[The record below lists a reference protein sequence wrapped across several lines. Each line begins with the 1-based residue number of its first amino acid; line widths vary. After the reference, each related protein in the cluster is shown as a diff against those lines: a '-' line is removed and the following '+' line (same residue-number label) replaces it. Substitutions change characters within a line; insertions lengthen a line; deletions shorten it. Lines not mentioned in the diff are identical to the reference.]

1 MSYNNRSNNGKKQ
14 KGFGFAGFQM
24 SGHKRT
30 GAAIPPPPPNS
41 GFSKQ
46 GYHTMNSIT
55 ENALSACWGAPKKR
69 SKTEEECVFCFDTSI
84 RHFAI
89 TDG

>member
-1 MSYNNRSNNGKKQ
+1 MSYRSNSGKKS

-24 SGHKRT
+24 SGPKRT

-46 GYHTMNSIT
+46 GYHTMNSISET
-55 ENALSACWGAPKKR
+55 ALSVNWGAPKKR
-69 SKTEEECVFCFDTSI
+69 SKTEEE
-84 RHFAI
+84 
-89 TDG
+89 

>member
-1 MSYNNRSNNGKKQ
+1 MSYHRNNAGKKQ

-24 SGHKRT
+24 SSGKRQ
-30 GAAIPPPPPNS
+30 GAAIPPPSPKS

-55 ENALSACWGAPKKR
+55 ETALATSWGLPKKR
-69 SKTEEECVFCFDTSI
+69 SKTEEE
-84 RHFAI
+84 
-89 TDG
+89 

>member
-1 MSYNNRSNNGKKQ
+1 MSYHSRSNKKQ

-24 SGHKRT
+24 SGSKRQ

-55 ENALSACWGAPKKR
+55 ENALSASWGLPKKR
-69 SKTEEECVFCFDTSI
+69 SKTEEE
-84 RHFAI
+84 
-89 TDG
+89 

>member
-1 MSYNNRSNNGKKQ
+1 MSYHRSNNAKKQ

-24 SGHKRT
+24 SSTKRT
-30 GAAIPPPPPNS
+30 GAAIPPVPQNS

-55 ENALSACWGAPKKR
+55 ENALSACWGVPKKHN
-69 SKTEEECVFCFDTSI
+69 KTEEE
-84 RHFAI
+84 
-89 TDG
+89 